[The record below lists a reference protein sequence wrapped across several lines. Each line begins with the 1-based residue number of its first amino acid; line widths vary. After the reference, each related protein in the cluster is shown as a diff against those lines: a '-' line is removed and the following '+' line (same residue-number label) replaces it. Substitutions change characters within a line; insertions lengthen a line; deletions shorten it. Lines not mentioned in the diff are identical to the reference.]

1 MRRDFSA
8 LTSGPFDLLVVGGGI
23 TGSCI
28 ARDAALRGLSVVLVE
43 RNDWSSG
50 TSSASSK
57 LVHGGLRYLKTLEFG
72 LIRESLAERRIWE
85 RIAPHLVH
93 PLPFLVPFFAE
104 GLGAR
109 LTLRAGLTL
118 YDLLAYDKGWLDDPD
133 QRLPGHSMMS
143 RADAI
148 AAEPVLDQP
157 GFKGALRYYDCQM
170 DAPERLGLECVID
183 AVEHG
188 AVAAN
193 YVEATEFLRGPNGIQ
208 GVRARDR
215 LTGEDGEIRATVTL
229 NCAGPWA
236 DFLLAKAEG
245 GDSSVHLLRSKGIHV
260 IVPAVTRSHALTV
273 QFKGKHFFVLPW
285 RGHTI
290 LGTTD
295 TPFTEH
301 PDHVKPLAEDIAAM
315 LDAVN
320 GGLPFLKIKVSDV
333 IHAYAGLRPL
343 VDDGAS
349 SSYNAS
355 RKSEIVD
362 HTQSGAPGLFSAIGG
377 KWTTSRHVAQKAVDL
392 VQARLGQTRRDA
404 KTGERPLPGGATGR
418 IGAFRSKVN
427 STLHGL
433 PPGAQDTLGRLYGAR
448 FDQVTRLAA
457 EDVTLMA
464 PLSNSVHDTGAAV
477 LYAVQQEM
485 AVSLA
490 DVVFRRT
497 GLGGLGHPGKPALE
511 RAGEIMARALNWSA
525 EETQRQIAQTES
537 LFPMA
542 AA

>member
-1 MRRDFSA
+1 M
-8 LTSGPFDLLVVGGGI
+8 LVVGGGI

-28 ARDAALRGLSVVLVE
+28 ARDAALRGLSVALVE

-193 YVEATEFLRGPNGIQ
+193 YVEATEFLRGHNGIQ

-301 PDHVKPLAEDIAAM
+301 PDHVKPLAEDIASM

-320 GGLPFLKIKVSDV
+320 GGLPFLKIKVGDV

-377 KWTTSRHVAQKAVDL
+377 KWTTSRHVAQKAVDM

-457 EDVTLMA
+457 DDASLLA

-477 LYAVQQEM
+477 LYAVQHEM

>member
-1 MRRDFSA
+1 MRRSFSA
-8 LTSGPFDLLVVGGGI
+8 LTSGTFDLLVVGGGI

-28 ARDAALRGLSVVLVE
+28 ARDAALRGLRTAIVE

-57 LVHGGLRYLKTLEFG
+57 LVHGGLRYLKTMEFG

-93 PLPFLVPFFAE
+93 PLAFLLPLFSE
-104 GLGAR
+104 GFGAR
-109 LTLRAGLTL
+109 MTLRMGLSL
-118 YDLLAYDKGWLDDPD
+118 YDLLSYDKGWLDDPD
-133 QRLPGHSMMS
+133 QRLPGHRMMS
-143 RADAI
+143 RAEAV

-157 GFKGALRYYDCQM
+157 GFTGALRYYDCQM
-170 DAPERLGLECVID
+170 DAPERLGLECVLD
-183 AVEHG
+183 AVENG
-188 AVAAN
+188 AVASN
-193 YVEATEFLRGPNGIQ
+193 YVEAIDFLRAADGIS
-208 GVRARDR
+208 GIKARDKI
-215 LTGEDGEIRATVTL
+215 TGAEGEIRAKITL

-260 IVPAVTRSHALTV
+260 IVPAVTRTHALTV
-273 QFKGKHFFVLPW
+273 QHKGKHFFILPW

-301 PDHVKPLAEDIAAM
+301 PDHVRPLQHDIDEM
-315 LDAVN
+315 LASVN
-320 GGLPFLKIKVSDV
+320 GGLPFLRIQSSDV
-333 IHAYAGLRPL
+333 LHAYAGLRPL

-362 HTQSGAPGLFSAIGG
+362 HAQTGAPGLFSAIGG

-392 VQARLGQTRRDA
+392 VQLRLGQSRSDP
-404 KTGERPLPGGATGR
+404 KTGERPLPGGATGK
-418 IGAFRSKVN
+418 IAAFRAAAKTKLN
-427 STLHGL
+427 AL
-433 PPGAQDTLGRLYGAR
+433 PPGAQEAMGRLYGAR
-448 FDQVTRLAA
+448 FDHVTRLAQ
-457 EDVTLMA
+457 DDGSLLA

-477 LYAVQQEM
+477 LHAVRAEM
-485 AVSLA
+485 AVTLS

-497 GLGGLGHPGKPALE
+497 GLGGLGHPGKAALSN
-511 RAGEIMARALNWSA
+511 AAKLMARELGWNDDHTLR
-525 EETQRQIAQTES
+525 EIAAVEAQ
-537 LFPMA
+537 FPVA

>member
-1 MRRDFSA
+1 MRRNFSA
-8 LTSGPFDLLVVGGGI
+8 LTSGTFDLLVVGGGI

-28 ARDAALRGLSVVLVE
+28 ARDASLRGLRVAIVE

-57 LVHGGLRYLKTLEFG
+57 LVHGGLRYLKTMEFG

-109 LTLRAGLTL
+109 MTLRAGLTL
-118 YDLLAYDKGWLDDPD
+118 YDWLAYDKGWLDDPD
-133 QRLPGHSMMS
+133 QRLPGHRMLS
-143 RADAI
+143 RAEAI
-148 AAEPVLDQP
+148 SAEPILDQP
-157 GFKGALRYYDCQM
+157 GFTGALRYYDCQM

-183 AVEHG
+183 AAENG
-188 AVAAN
+188 AAAAN
-193 YVEATEFLRGPNGIQ
+193 YVEAVDFLRSADGIT
-208 GVRARDR
+208 GVKARDI
-215 LTGEDGEIRATVTL
+215 LTGDEGEIRAKITL

-236 DFLLAKAEG
+236 DILLAKAEG

-260 IVPAVTRSHALTV
+260 IVPAVTRAHALTV
-273 QFKGKHFFVLPW
+273 QYKGKHFFVLPW

-295 TPFTEH
+295 TPFKEH
-301 PDHVKPLAEDIAAM
+301 PDHVRPLAEDIDDM
-315 LDAVN
+315 LAAVN
-320 GGLPFLKIKVSDV
+320 GGLPFLRIKSSDV
-333 IHAYAGLRPL
+333 QHAYAGLRPL
-343 VDDGAS
+343 VDDGAT

-355 RKSEIVD
+355 RKSEVLD
-362 HTQSGAPGLFSAIGG
+362 HAKTGAPGLFSAIGG

-392 VQARLGQTRRDA
+392 VQARLGQTRRDP
-404 KTGERPLPGGATGR
+404 KTGERTLPGGATGR
-418 IGAFRSKVN
+418 IAAFKTSVKAKL
-427 STLHGL
+427 TLL
-433 PPGAQDTLGRLYGAR
+433 PPGAQEAMGRLYGAR
-448 FDQVTRLAA
+448 FGQVTGLAA
-457 EDVTLMA
+457 DDASLLS

-477 LYAVQQEM
+477 LHAIRHEM
-485 AVSLA
+485 AVSLS

-497 GLGGLGHPGKPALE
+497 GLGGLGHPGKPALT
-511 RAGEIMARALNWSA
+511 RAAQIMAAELKWST
-525 EETQRQIAQTES
+525 EETARQIAAAES

>member
-1 MRRDFSA
+1 MRRNFSA
-8 LTSGPFDLLVVGGGI
+8 LTTGTFDLLVIGGGI

-28 ARDAALRGLSVVLVE
+28 ARDAALRGLKVAIVE

-57 LVHGGLRYLKTLEFG
+57 LVHGGLRYLKQLQFG

-104 GLGAR
+104 GFGAR
-109 LTLRAGLTL
+109 MTLRAGLTL
-118 YDLLAYDKGWLDDPD
+118 YDLLSYDKGWLDDPD
-133 QRLPGHSMMS
+133 QRLPGHRMLS
-143 RADAI
+143 RTEAI

-183 AVEHG
+183 AVENG
-188 AVAAN
+188 AAAAN
-193 YVEATEFLRGPNGIQ
+193 YVEATGF
-208 GVRARDR
+208 VRQEETIVATHVSDR
-215 LTGEDGEIRATVTL
+215 LSGAEGTIRAAVTV

-245 GDSSVHLLRSKGIHV
+245 GASSVHLMRSKGIHA
-260 IVPAVTRSHALTV
+260 IVPAVTKTHALTV
-273 QFKGKHFFVLPW
+273 QYQGKHFFVLPW

-295 TPFTEH
+295 TPFKEH
-301 PDHVKPLAEDIAAM
+301 PDQVRPLAADIDEM
-315 LDAVN
+315 LAVVN
-320 GGLPFLKIKVSDV
+320 GGLPFLKIKPADV
-333 IHAYAGLRPL
+333 LHAYAGLRPL

-362 HTQSGAPGLFSAIGG
+362 HAKTGAPGLFSAIGG
-377 KWTTSRHVAQKAVDL
+377 KWTTSRHLAQKAVDA
-392 VQARLGQTRRDA
+392 VEGRLGRPKSDP

-418 IGAFRSKVN
+418 IAAFRAGVKSKLN
-427 STLHGL
+427 LL
-433 PPGAQDTLGRLYGAR
+433 PPGAQEAMGRLYGAR
-448 FDQVTRLAA
+448 FDHVTQLAA
-457 EDVTLMA
+457 NDAALLA
-464 PLSNSVHDTGAAV
+464 PLSNAVDDTGAAV
-477 LYAVQQEM
+477 LHAVRNEM
-485 AVSLA
+485 AMSLS

-497 GLGGLGHPGKPALE
+497 GLGGLGHPGKTALD
-511 RAGEIMARALNWSA
+511 RAAQIMARELNWTA
-525 EETQRQIAQTES
+525 EETQRQIANAEAQ
-537 LFPMA
+537 FPMA